1 MLALRL
7 VSETQTLEDFG
18 HCLVVTALKLHV
30 EPVHLVLEGGLLR
43 QLLRLLR
50 QLKQADG
57 RTAVGDSLAVPSAA
71 RASVAAYA
79 RWAETLQRTR
89 LHERNPPV
97 LLSNASTADTTSTAE
112 PTMRSLSEE
121 KRVYVKS
128 VEVSTLQVAFSLAF
142 GDVFRSRAYDYYL
155 LKDGHV
161 LLPAVTMREDEPR
174 TVGTLLARLKTVY
187 ARAFLFQ
194 LHNVFFYARSLAAP
208 QRFVSALVRDLKA
221 FADALYHASGE
232 SNVIRAASQ
241 TLACSSTFAQ
251 ECLTNLLVLQV
262 DVVMSA
268 LSWGYMGLQLAHRL
282 LGGRWKRGYVTK
294 YSPFLLNHKKSRNWV
309 AMALRAMTNR
319 AVGLLSRM
327 NLLVPVEYCLHHLDI
342 FRKTVECEPRRFE
355 RCKPPNVSIRGV
367 VLVSAASA
375 CEP

>member
-1 MLALRL
+1 
-7 VSETQTLEDFG
+7 
-18 HCLVVTALKLHV
+18 
-30 EPVHLVLEGGLLR
+30 
-43 QLLRLLR
+43 
-50 QLKQADG
+50 
-57 RTAVGDSLAVPSAA
+57 
-71 RASVAAYA
+71 
-79 RWAETLQRTR
+79 
-89 LHERNPPV
+89 
-97 LLSNASTADTTSTAE
+97 
-112 PTMRSLSEE
+112 MRSLSEE

-282 LGGRWKRGYVTK
+282 FGGRWKRGYVTK

-309 AMALRAMTNR
+309 AMALRAMANR

-327 NLLVPVEYCLHHLDI
+327 NLLVPVEYCLHHLDA